1 MSIITT
7 EVKALTPEEE
17 AMIAAL
23 SGRLATSKPRPPM
36 DEKKLTT
43 DQIVQIKRACV
54 MGHSAKAICAAFK
67 VSLAYALK
75 MKREYNPVKYQKAVL
90 TLPEKA
96 VMIQQ
101 MKADNLPDSM
111 IGEMLGINIKT
122 VETLSQVT
130 LAKYLADQMLPYD
143 QVLANLRAPRYV
155 ANPVYKLGTSMT
167 RVRKIISAGRKELRT
182 VIIPSKRAA

>member
-17 AMIAAL
+17 AAIAAL
-23 SGRLATSKPRPPM
+23 SLKLATNKPRPPT
-36 DEKKLTT
+36 DEKRLTV

-54 MGHSAKAICAAFK
+54 MGYSAKAISAAFR

-75 MKREYNPVKYQKAVL
+75 MKRDFNPLKYQKVPL

-101 MKADNLPDSM
+101 MKADNLPDQM
-111 IGEMLGINIKT
+111 IGEMLGDQYQDCGDAFT
-122 VETLSQVT
+122 SQPGP
-130 LAKYLADQMLPYD
+130 LPCGSD
-143 QVLANLRAPRYV
+143 ASIRS
-155 ANPVYKLGTSMT
+155 GF
-167 RVRKIISAGRKELRT
+167 G
-182 VIIPSKRAA
+182 